1 MRTPELRGLHI
12 LRCGIINSDSETDEV
27 PSVLPTLPR
36 LEILECYADFDD
48 ESFDTVFSSVT
59 APSMRHLAFA
69 CLHDEFPPRID
80 PSKVTCLST
89 IGDFPPSFS
98 AAPLLL
104 LDLYQSPLRT
114 SLPHLPRSILI
125 LRLNDLSPT
134 LASVPW
140 LLVDHHTSDALARAL
155 PRLRELWLPHSYIE
169 WRDDP
174 KRSVRD
180 MVAAWVGQW
189 KRRGV
194 RVVFEEDEDE
204 DNRRRDPDDQVLTE
218 AAAFDFP
225 FARLAQRV
233 EQMALEER
241 EAAG

>member
-155 PRLRELWLPHSYIE
+155 RACASCGSRTATLSGATTPSARSGTWSPRGSG
-169 WRDDP
+169 
-174 KRSVRD
+174 S
-180 MVAAWVGQW
+180 G
-189 KRRGV
+189 RG
-194 RVVFEEDEDE
+194 
-204 DNRRRDPDDQVLTE
+204 
-218 AAAFDFP
+218 
-225 FARLAQRV
+225 
-233 EQMALEER
+233 
-241 EAAG
+241 AG